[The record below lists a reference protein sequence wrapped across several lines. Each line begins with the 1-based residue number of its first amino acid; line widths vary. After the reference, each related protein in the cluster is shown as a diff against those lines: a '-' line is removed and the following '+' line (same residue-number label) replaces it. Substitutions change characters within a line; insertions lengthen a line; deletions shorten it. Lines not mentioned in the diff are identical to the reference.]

1 MHTDTTTIEPETR
14 TRRGRP
20 VTSSPTTISPT
31 ATSPISPNASA
42 GRAVLYLRVSTPGQ
56 VHTDYDPEGI
66 SLPAQRKACEHKAE
80 QLGLTVVGEYVE
92 AGVSGRGTEHRMEFQ
107 KMLARIKNE
116 KDVDYVIV
124 HKLSRLAR
132 NRIDEALVMDQFNRR
147 NVTLVSATEPI
158 DNTPEGQFMQGI
170 LSAMAQFRSQQDG
183 EDIAYKMGEKAKNG
197 GTIGKAPL
205 GYKNVK
211 ATIDGHQ
218 VSTVIID
225 AERAPYIKAMF
236 ELYRDGSTLKQV
248 CAELTARGL
257 VMPATRNHPAGPIT
271 DGAVSHL
278 LHDPYYLGFVRYKG
292 QLYPGRQEPLI
303 SQELFDQVQAI
314 HASRGVTG
322 QRYRLYDHLLK
333 GLLWCGPCHDRGLER
348 RLIMNKSHGKGGIYW
363 HYFCSG
369 RNFETDRHEHAPYI
383 QVKLIEAAVARAY
396 KHIGFSQQFI
406 QAMESEIARTIDE
419 LDAANCL
426 ARKQA
431 QSHLDELKAQEDKL
445 IRLTLDGTMPEDL
458 TRERLASLRNEQV
471 QAEAALAN
479 LQDDDLVQGGENIR
493 EILHFL
499 ENPAT
504 WYNHPLATD
513 ESRKQLNAA
522 IFQKIYVY
530 YDQDEKQVQVKDAR
544 YTDGI
549 QELKDLERHYQQT
562 GNLTAA
568 ITGITSI
575 TDNTGNTGNTGN
587 QTQSTFEGLNRTRN
601 YDTTQSLDNTT
612 KTEVNHPD
620 TLEKLNRTRN
630 YGMTQNPDD
639 ATKTGEI
646 QDQNLT
652 KTPCLGGMEQGQE
665 TPQNRDLTGKISSSE
680 SKNSPIG
687 KSDVASSSNSNM
699 VEHRRFELL
708 TSSMPWK
715 RSTK

>member
-14 TRRGRP
+14 TRRVRP
-20 VTSSPTTISPT
+20 TTASPTPPSEIT
-31 ATSPISPNASA
+31 

-107 KMLARIKNE
+107 KMLARIKTE
-116 KDVDYVIV
+116 RDIDYVIV

-132 NRIDEALVMDQFNRR
+132 NRIDEALVMDQFNQR

-197 GTIGKAPL
+197 GTIGKTPL

-225 AERAPYIKAMF
+225 TERAPYIKTMF
-236 ELYRDGSTLKQV
+236 ELYRDGATLKQV
-248 CAELTARGL
+248 CQELTARGL
-257 VMPATRNHPAGPIT
+257 MMPATRNHPAGPIT

-292 QLYPGRQEPLI
+292 QLYPGRHEPLI

-314 HASRGVTG
+314 HATRGATG
-322 QRYRLYDHLLK
+322 QRHRIYDHLLK
-333 GLLWCGPCHDRGLER
+333 GLLWCGHCHDHGLER
-348 RLIMNKSHGKGGIYW
+348 RMIMNKSHGKGGIYW

-369 RNFETDRHEHAPYI
+369 RNFETDRHEHASYI

-396 KHIGFSQQFI
+396 KHIGFSRQFI
-406 QAMESEIARTIDE
+406 EAMESEIARTIDE
-419 LDAANCL
+419 LDAASCL

-445 IRLTLDGTMPEDL
+445 IQLTLDGTIPESM
-458 TRERLASLRNEQV
+458 TRERLASLRNQQV
-471 QAEAALAN
+471 KTSSALAN
-479 LQDDDLVQGGENIR
+479 LGDDDLVNGGTNIR

-499 ENPAT
+499 ENPAA
-504 WYNHPLATD
+504 WYNHPLASD

-522 IFQKIYVY
+522 IFRKIYVY
-530 YDQDEKQVQVKDAR
+530 YDQDKQIQVKDAR

-562 GNLTAA
+562 SNLTG
-568 ITGITSI
+568 GIPG
-575 TDNTGNTGNTGN
+575 D
-587 QTQSTFEGLNRTRN
+587 QSQDTFEGLIRTRINDGSQNPDDTTRTGDNHPNALEELTRTRN
-601 YDTTQSLDNTT
+601 YD
-612 KTEVNHPD
+612 
-620 TLEKLNRTRN
+620 
-630 YGMTQNPDD
+630 MTQNPDGT
-639 ATKTGEI
+639 TKTGEI
-646 QDQNLT
+646 QEQNLT
-652 KTPCLGGMEQGQE
+652 KTPYQSGMRHGQSS
-665 TPQNRDLTGKISSSE
+665 PRNRGLTGEISSLE

-687 KSDVASSSNSNM
+687 KSDVASSSNNKM
-699 VEHRRFELL
+699 VEVRRIELRSKANPWQVSTGL
-708 TSSMPWK
+708 VSS
-715 RSTK
+715 